1 MSSWDRWGS
10 TIGTRQQSVT
20 VFTRGEGGGDVR
32 HFMAIFSL
40 IISTNNEVIVNRFL
54 EVLGSEFT

>member
-20 VFTRGEGGGDVR
+20 VFTRGEGGGGREAFYGHLLVDY
-32 HFMAIFSL
+32 I
-40 IISTNNEVIVNRFL
+40 N
-54 EVLGSEFT
+54 